1 MFFLFFVVLVVI
13 IVMCYF
19 LKIEIDIK
27 KLDIRNSHIE
37 QNYLVYI
44 YLKIFN
50 NIAIYKKK
58 IDKNKFET
66 ISNSNQTKKTITKIR
81 QQKFNK
87 NIFKIYKFLEVK
99 HLNMKIYIDTIDAK
113 NTALIVGTVSSFL
126 EILLNNRSKE
136 NKKILVVPLYSG
148 KNFIFFS
155 ISVTISINIIQFLCY
170 YVFLHIKKLLRST
183 NSYN

>member
-13 IVMCYF
+13 IVICYF
-19 LKIEIDIK
+19 FKIEINIK
-27 KLDIRNSHIE
+27 KLDIKNLHIE

-66 ISNSNQTKKTITKIR
+66 ISNSNQTKKTIAKIR

-87 NIFKIYKFLEVK
+87 NIFKIYKFLE
-99 HLNMKIYIDTIDAK
+99 IYIDKIDAK

-126 EILLNNRSKE
+126 GVLLNNRSKE
-136 NKKILVVPLYSG
+136 NKKFLVVPLYSG

-170 YVFLHIKKLLRST
+170 YVFLHINKLLRST

>member
-13 IVMCYF
+13 IVICYF
-19 LKIEIDIK
+19 LKIEINIK
-27 KLDIRNSHIE
+27 KLDIRNLHIE

-58 IDKNKFET
+58 IDKNKFEN

-87 NIFKIYKFLEVK
+87 NIFKIYKFLEIK

-126 EILLNNRSKE
+126 GVLLNNRSKE
-136 NKKILVVPLYSG
+136 NKKFLVVPLYSG

-170 YVFLHIKKLLRST
+170 YVFLHINKLLRST